1 MKTRLKVSV
10 LLLFL
15 LMLVLACM
23 YFFYLISLISGR
35 NARDSVTAVE
45 RSNHVLILGEPEDKN
60 FLQSIYEGAKSLEE
74 AYDCVV
80 ELYVPKSILDSN
92 SAGEGQGLQT
102 LFDYASFV
110 HPDGIIAC
118 VSAQDSAVSYP
129 ENRLGKPVPIVTLSQ
144 YNAEI
149 PQISYIGTNYS
160 EVGRKIAVESSKF
173 LAEKGRIAIIN
184 MQEDSSPN
192 YSTLMNSLSNT
203 LASYSDIE
211 SFVLDFGH
219 SGTTKNFSSDIK
231 KMIVSENADLL
242 VCLTTED
249 TIRIAQLISELQ
261 KDGKIGLIGFGNGE
275 ILETYLAKGTV
286 SELLFIDSEKIG
298 HTAIKE
304 LFEYMKNGYANSY
317 IAADLSVRKAVT
329 K

>member
-1 MKTRLKVSV
+1 
-10 LLLFL
+10 
-15 LMLVLACM
+15 MLVLACV
-23 YFFYLISLISGR
+23 YFFYLISLVSGS

-45 RSNHVLILGEPEDKN
+45 RSHHVLILGEPEDKN

-74 AYDCVV
+74 DYDCVV
-80 ELYVPKSILDSN
+80 ELYIPKST
-92 SAGEGQGLQT
+92 GEGQGLQT

-129 ENRLGKPVPIVTLSQ
+129 ENRLGNPVPIITLSQ
-144 YNAEI
+144 YNSEI

-160 EVGRKIAVESSKF
+160 EVGRKIAIESSKF
-173 LAEKGRIAIIN
+173 LSEKGRIAIIN

-203 LASYSDIE
+203 LASYKNIE

-219 SGTTKNFSSDIK
+219 SGTTKNVSSDIK
-231 KMIVSENADLL
+231 KMIISENADLL

-298 HTAIKE
+298 LTAIKE

-317 IAADLSVRKAVT
+317 IAADLSVRKAGE

>member
-80 ELYVPKSILDSN
+80 ELYIPKST
-92 SAGEGQGLQT
+92 GEGQGLQT

-160 EVGRKIAVESSKF
+160 EVGQKIAVESSKF

-219 SGTTKNFSSDIK
+219 SGTTKNFSSDIR

-298 HTAIKE
+298 LTAIKE
-304 LFEYMKNGYANSY
+304 LFEYMQNGYANSY
-317 IAADLSVRKAVT
+317 IAADLSVRKAAT